1 MGGPVAVSKETC
13 TDCGLCAEVCPNK
26 ILAKSPAG
34 FVEIREDRAP
44 LCFACGQCM
53 CVCPSASVQVDG
65 LSYDKDFF
73 AAPEPRDR
81 SDSFFDLV
89 RGRRAIRNFR
99 DTPVPREVLDRVVE
113 AISFAPP
120 GFPPSK
126 IDLVVVRDRDK
137 IREALPAMID
147 FYGSLLGAMKNPF
160 ARMAI
165 RKSVGRRTFRT
176 MAGHLVPLMRSRMS
190 SLRDG
195 TEDTLTRGAPA
206 LILLLAERKGEDV
219 TADAYIAAAFG
230 MLAAHSLGLGGSV
243 MDILPPAIDRRA
255 DLRRLFKVPEDREVV
270 ASMILGYPKYRYL
283 RSVRRALKSVT
294 WV

>member
-1 MGGPVAVSKETC
+1 MEASIRITKETC
-13 TDCGLCAEVCPNK
+13 TACGLCAEVCPNK
-26 ILAKSPAG
+26 IMVKSPAG
-34 FVEIREDRAP
+34 PIEVREDRAS
-44 LCFACGQCM
+44 LCFVCGQCM
-53 CVCPSASVQVDG
+53 CVCPAESIRIDG
-65 LSYDKDFF
+65 LAYDKDFF

-81 SDSFFDLV
+81 SEGFFDLI

-99 DTPVPREVLDRVVE
+99 DRPVPREVLERVVE
-113 AISFAPP
+113 AISSAPP
-120 GFPPSK
+120 GFPPNK
-126 IDLVVVRDRDK
+126 IDIVVVQDRDK
-137 IREALPAMID
+137 IREALPSMID

-165 RKSVGRRTFRT
+165 RRSVGGRRFRT
-176 MAGHLVPLMRSRMS
+176 MEGHLVPLMRSRMP

-206 LILLLAERKGEDV
+206 LILLLAERKGEDA

-255 DLRRLFKVPEDREVV
+255 DLRRLFEIAEDREVV
-270 ASMILGYPKYRYL
+270 TSMILGYPKYRYQ
-283 RSVRRALKSVT
+283 RSVRRAAKSVT